1 MKATNELDV
10 VVYGASGYTG
20 RLVCEYLADRYPDP
34 GQLRWGM
41 AGRSADKLAQ
51 VRDEIGA
58 SKDTPII
65 FADAADPQSLEAMIG
80 RAKAVISTVG
90 PYQIYGS
97 ELVAACA
104 QAGVDYLD
112 LCGEPNWMRQMI
124 DAHEA
129 QAKASGARILFSCG
143 YDSTPFE
150 LGVYFCQE
158 AAKAQFGAPARQVKG
173 RVRGSRGWLSGG
185 TAASGA
191 ATGEAMQKDPRQ
203 MEVMLSPFGLTPGFE
218 GPQQPTGMEAGDDPD
233 VGPVSPFMMAVI
245 NTKNVHR
252 SNYLM
257 GHAYGADFIYDEMTM
272 GVSGPS
278 LALTDLGKLPGGG
291 PKPGEGPTKEQ
302 RDAGYFDLLFIGTSD
317 DGRKVRVSVK
327 GDKDPG
333 YGSTSKMLA
342 ETAIC
347 LVKEAADV
355 PGGLWVPGAALGDK
369 LIARLQKNAGLKFEV
384 EA

>member
-347 LVKEAADV
+347 LVNSTET
-355 PGGLWVPGAALGDK
+355 PGGIWTPGAALRGK
-369 LIARLQKNAGLKFEV
+369 VISRLEEHAGVKFEV
-384 EA
+384 E

>member
-272 GVSGPS
+272 GASGPS

-347 LVKEAADV
+347 LVNSTET
-355 PGGLWVPGAALGDK
+355 PGGIWTPGAALRGK
-369 LIARLQKNAGLKFEV
+369 LISRLEEHAGVKFEV
-384 EA
+384 E

>member
-291 PKPGEGPTKEQ
+291 PKPGEGPTKEE

-347 LVKEAADV
+347 LVNSTET
-355 PGGLWVPGAALGDK
+355 PGGIWTPGAALRGK
-369 LIARLQKNAGLKFEV
+369 LISRLEEHAGVKFEV
-384 EA
+384 E

>member
-150 LGVYFCQE
+150 LGVYFCHE

-347 LVKEAADV
+347 LVNSTET
-355 PGGLWVPGAALGDK
+355 PGGIWTPGAALRGK
-369 LIARLQKNAGLKFEV
+369 LISRLEEHAGVKFEV
-384 EA
+384 E

>member
-347 LVKEAADV
+347 LVNSTET
-355 PGGLWVPGAALGDK
+355 PGGIWTPGAALRGK
-369 LIARLQKNAGLKFEV
+369 LISRLEEHAGVKFEV
-384 EA
+384 E

>member
-143 YDSTPFE
+143 SDSTPFE

-347 LVKEAADV
+347 LVNSTET
-355 PGGLWVPGAALGDK
+355 PGGIWTPGAALRGK
-369 LIARLQKNAGLKFEV
+369 LISRLEEHAGVKFEV
-384 EA
+384 E

>member
-143 YDSTPFE
+143 YNSTPFE

-347 LVKEAADV
+347 LVNSTET
-355 PGGLWVPGAALGDK
+355 PGGIWTPGAALRGK
-369 LIARLQKNAGLKFEV
+369 LISRLEEHAGVKFEV
-384 EA
+384 E

>member
-347 LVKEAADV
+347 LVNSTET
-355 PGGLWVPGAALGDK
+355 PGGIWTPGAALRGK
-369 LIARLQKNAGLKFEV
+369 LSSRLEEHAGVKFEV
-384 EA
+384 E

>member
-1 MKATNELDV
+1 
-10 VVYGASGYTG
+10 
-20 RLVCEYLADRYPDP
+20 
-34 GQLRWGM
+34 
-41 AGRSADKLAQ
+41 
-51 VRDEIGA
+51 
-58 SKDTPII
+58 
-65 FADAADPQSLEAMIG
+65 
-80 RAKAVISTVG
+80 
-90 PYQIYGS
+90 
-97 ELVAACA
+97 
-104 QAGVDYLD
+104 
-112 LCGEPNWMRQMI
+112 MRQMI

-347 LVKEAADV
+347 LVNSTET
-355 PGGLWVPGAALGDK
+355 PGGIWTPGAALRGK
-369 LIARLQKNAGLKFEV
+369 LISRLEEHAGVKFEV
-384 EA
+384 E

>member
-278 LALTDLGKLPGGG
+278 LAITDLGKLPGGG

-347 LVKEAADV
+347 LVNSTET
-355 PGGLWVPGAALGDK
+355 PGGIWTPGAALRGK
-369 LIARLQKNAGLKFEV
+369 LISRLEEHAGVKFEV
-384 EA
+384 E

>member
-333 YGSTSKMLA
+333 YGSTYKMLA
-342 ETAIC
+342 ETAIL
-347 LVKEAADV
+347 LVNSTET
-355 PGGLWVPGAALGDK
+355 PGGIWTPGAALRGK
-369 LIARLQKNAGLKFEV
+369 LISRLEEHAGVKFEV
-384 EA
+384 E

>member
-80 RAKAVISTVG
+80 RAKAIISTVG

-347 LVKEAADV
+347 LVNSTET
-355 PGGLWVPGAALGDK
+355 PGGIWTPGAALRGK
-369 LIARLQKNAGLKFEV
+369 LISRLEEHAGVKFEV
-384 EA
+384 E